1 MLRTIFPGVV
11 GEQDV
16 ATIGPD
22 ATVHEAAGLMVE
34 RRIGALLVLRNQR
47 LVGIFTERD
56 VLARVVAESR
66 DSTETRVGEVM
77 TRNPDSLPPDS
88 TAAEALEMMSK
99 RGYRH
104 LPIVDGDRVVA
115 VLSLRDL
122 YSAMTVELKQNLED
136 TESYM
141 FGTGYRWITL
151 GP

>member
-1 MLRTIFPGVV
+1 MQRTIYPGVV

-22 ATVHEAAGLMVE
+22 ATVHEAAELMVK
-34 RRIGALLVLRNQR
+34 RRIGALVVLRSER

-56 VLARVVAESR
+56 MLARVVAASR
-66 DSTETRVGEVM
+66 DPTETKVEEVM
-77 TRNPDSLPPDS
+77 TRNPDSLPPDA
-88 TAAEALEMMSK
+88 TAADALEMMGK

-141 FGTGYRWITL
+141 FGTGYR
-151 GP
+151 

>member
-1 MLRTIFPGVV
+1 
-11 GEQDV
+11 
-16 ATIGPD
+16 
-22 ATVHEAAGLMVE
+22 
-34 RRIGALLVLRNQR
+34 
-47 LVGIFTERD
+47 
-56 VLARVVAESR
+56 
-66 DSTETRVGEVM
+66 M

>member
-1 MLRTIFPGVV
+1 MLRPIYPGVV

-22 ATVHEAAGLMVE
+22 ATVQEAAELMLE
-34 RRIGALLVLRNQR
+34 RRIGALLVLRNER

-56 VLARVVAESR
+56 VLARVVAKSR
-66 DSTETRVGEVM
+66 DSTKTKVEEVM
-77 TRNPDSLPPDS
+77 TRNPDSLPPDA
-88 TAAEALEMMSK
+88 TAADALKMMGQQ
-99 RGYRH
+99 GYRH

-122 YSAMTVELKQNLED
+122 YSAMTVELKQTLED

-141 FGTGYRWITL
+141 FGTGYR
-151 GP
+151 